1 MSLGAEGTQ
10 GSANVHSD
18 RYIAINSSFQSTFFV
33 FISRLYI
40 PTAPQRAENV
50 EGFEQSASHALLLEA
65 ARERGFG

>member
-33 FISRLYI
+33 FISRLS
-40 PTAPQRAENV
+40 PTVPQRAENV